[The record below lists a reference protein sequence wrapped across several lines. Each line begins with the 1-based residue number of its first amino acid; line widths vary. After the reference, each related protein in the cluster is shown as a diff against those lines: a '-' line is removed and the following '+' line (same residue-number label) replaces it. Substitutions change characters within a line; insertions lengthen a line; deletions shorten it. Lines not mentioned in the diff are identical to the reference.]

1 MLFLSFQIF
10 QDLYDDTVFSFKY
23 FKACLLKKDYTYFL
37 EILKEKLGKLVKIVW
52 RQVMDF
58 PILKGEN

>member
-37 EILKEKLGKLVKIVW
+37 EILKEKLGKLVKIV
-52 RQVMDF
+52 
-58 PILKGEN
+58 